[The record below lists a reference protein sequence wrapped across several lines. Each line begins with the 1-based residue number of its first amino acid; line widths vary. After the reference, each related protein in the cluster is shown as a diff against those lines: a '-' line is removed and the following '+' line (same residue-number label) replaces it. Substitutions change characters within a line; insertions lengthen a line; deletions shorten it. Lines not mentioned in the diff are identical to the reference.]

1 LRISGGMELKAWVEI
16 RQPKELEAE
25 ELKVF
30 GSLRLSMV
38 VLVEVLAEIVIL
50 AVQVVYGRVA
60 TTVAAAAMG

>member
-1 LRISGGMELKAWVEI
+1 MELKAWVEI